1 MGVFEFFSGMTGGMR
16 YDLQIQR
23 KERSAM
29 RKEEKKDVFINFL
42 TEMLEKYG
50 QELLQKTCSE
60 EMQKAAS

>member
-1 MGVFEFFSGMTGGMR
+1 
-16 YDLQIQR
+16 
-23 KERSAM
+23 M
-29 RKEEKKDVFINFL
+29 RKEEKKDIFINFL